1 MRFCLFCWLKVLY
14 SWLNSS
20 FNYEEVIKWYLGW
33 KSTFSDALLSQP
45 LIKEKFSEVLN
56 SLGNA
61 VSSGMYSIHT
71 LRLNAELYSCVLS
84 YDVWHVLSTSTGGYV
99 QPGAR
104 ENIAYLTQTERR
116 KDFQYEAMQERR
128 DAESVSHR
136 GGSTSVENNFE
147 NLIHTKAD
155 ENNIVFMPLVG
166 RRHENK
172 QLYTFGRIVIYMDRG
187 VVFVKGEKTW
197 VPTSLQS
204 LIDMA
209 KWGGCFPLFSLKV
222 NK

>member
-1 MRFCLFCWLKVLY
+1 M
-14 SWLNSS
+14 
-20 FNYEEVIKWYLGW
+20 
-33 KSTFSDALLSQP
+33 
-45 LIKEKFSEVLN
+45 
-56 SLGNA
+56 
-61 VSSGMYSIHT
+61 
-71 LRLNAELYSCVLS
+71 
-84 YDVWHVLSTSTGGYV
+84 

-128 DAESVSHR
+128 DAETVAHR
-136 GGSTSVENNFE
+136 GGSASVENNFE

-209 KWGGCFPLFSLKV
+209 K
-222 NK
+222 